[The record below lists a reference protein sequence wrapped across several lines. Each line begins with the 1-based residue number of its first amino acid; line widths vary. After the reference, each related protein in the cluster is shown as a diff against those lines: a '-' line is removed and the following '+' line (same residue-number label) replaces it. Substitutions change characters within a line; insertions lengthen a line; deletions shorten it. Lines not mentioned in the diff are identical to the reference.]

1 MKMLVI
7 AVTNQKGG
15 VGKTTTAIN
24 LASGLAL
31 KGKKTLLIDIDPQ
44 GNATSGL
51 GIDGRNLTKTVYN
64 VLLNPDEI
72 QEAIL
77 NTALE
82 NLYILPSNADL
93 VGAEIELISM
103 EKREFRLKNAVN
115 NLKDFD
121 FIIIDCPPSLGILT
135 LNAIVASKSLLVP
148 MQSEY
153 YSLEGLSRLLKTI
166 KIVKRELNPSLEI
179 MGILLTM
186 FDGRNNLA
194 KCVFEE
200 IRNHFGEKL
209 FNTLIPRNVKLS
221 EAPSHGQPIFIF
233 EPSSRGSISYQ
244 LFVDEFLERSKQYE

>member
-1 MKMLVI
+1 MLVI
-7 AVTNQKGG
+7 AITNQKGG

-51 GIDGRNLTKTVYN
+51 GIDVKLLKKTVYN
-64 VLLNPDEI
+64 VLLYPEEI
-72 QEAIL
+72 NDAIL
-77 NTALE
+77 KTNLE

-103 EKREFRLKNAVN
+103 EKREYRLKNAILS
-115 NLKDFD
+115 LKNYDFV
-121 FIIIDCPPSLGILT
+121 IIDCPPSLGILT
-135 LNAIVASKSLLVP
+135 LNAIVASKTLLVP

-166 KIVKRELNPSLEI
+166 KIVKKELNPTLDI

-186 FDGRNNLA
+186 YDSRNNLA

-221 EAPSHGQPIFIF
+221 EAPSHGQPIFLF
-233 EPSSRGSISYQ
+233 EPHSRGSLSYQ
-244 LFVDEFLERSKQYE
+244 LFVEEFLERSKHYD

>member
-1 MKMLVI
+1 MLVV

-24 LASGLAL
+24 LASGLAIR
-31 KGKKTLLIDIDPQ
+31 GKKTLLVDIDPQ

-51 GIDGRNLTKTVYN
+51 GIDNRILKKTVYN
-64 VLLNPDEI
+64 VLLNPMEI
-72 QEAIL
+72 
-77 NTALE
+77 NDALLKTNIE
-82 NLYILPSNADL
+82 NLFILPSNSEL
-93 VGAEIELISM
+93 VGAEIELITM
-103 EKREFRLKNAVN
+103 ERREFRLKSA
-115 NLKDFD
+115 LGYLSGFD

-135 LNAIVASKSLLVP
+135 LNAIVASKGLLVP

-166 KIVKRELNPSLEI
+166 KMVKKELNPSLDI

-200 IRNHFGEKL
+200 IKKHFGDKL
-209 FNTLIPRNVKLS
+209 FSTLIPRNVKLS
-221 EAPSHGQPIFIF
+221 EAPSHGQPIFTF
-233 EPSSRGSISYQ
+233 EPSSRGSLSYQ
-244 LFVDEFLERSKQYE
+244 LFVEEFLERSKQYE

>member
-1 MKMLVI
+1 MLVI

-72 QEAIL
+72 QEDIL

>member
-1 MKMLVI
+1 MLVI

-51 GIDGRNLTKTVYN
+51 GIDGRGLKKTVYN
-64 VLLNPDEI
+64 VLLDPDEI
-72 QEAIL
+72 NDVIMK
-77 NTALE
+77 TSLE
-82 NLYILPSNADL
+82 NLYILPANADL
-93 VGAEIELISM
+93 VGAEIELITM
-103 EKREFRLKNAVN
+103 EKREFRLKNAIS

-166 KIVKRELNPSLEI
+166 KMVKKELNPSIEI

-186 FDGRNNLA
+186 YDGRNNLA

>member
-1 MKMLVI
+1 MLVI

-51 GIDGRNLTKTVYN
+51 GIDGRGLKKTVYN
-64 VLLNPDEI
+64 VLLDPDEI
-72 QEAIL
+72 NGVIMK
-77 NTALE
+77 TSLE
-82 NLYILPSNADL
+82 NLYILPANADL
-93 VGAEIELISM
+93 VGAEIELITM
-103 EKREFRLKNAVN
+103 EKREFRLKNAIS

-166 KIVKRELNPSLEI
+166 KMVKKELNPSIEI

-186 FDGRNNLA
+186 YDGRNNLA